1 MYEIKVV
8 IVINLSKYI
17 KMILYK
23 VSLEHN
29 INLTTIE
36 KYENGEYKRTI
47 ILKIDNEK
55 EFFNNQYMLLDF
67 LQGFLGDGNG

>member
-1 MYEIKVV
+1 
-8 IVINLSKYI
+8 
-17 KMILYK
+17 MILYK
-23 VSLEHN
+23 ISLEHN